1 MNKKYFGTM
10 LDMSRNG
17 VMKPEQVK
25 NFARIIR
32 SFGYNMLQLYTED
45 TYEVDG
51 ELYFG
56 YMRGR
61 YTKEEIKDINAYC
74 NSIGVELIPCIQT
87 LAHLNAIF
95 RWEDYRPINDVNDI
109 LLVGEERTYQLIEN
123 MFKTLR
129 ECFSSE
135 YIHIG
140 MDEAHMLGLGK
151 YLDKHGKQESRFE
164 ILRKHL
170 DKVLAIAQ
178 KYGFKPMMWSD
189 MFFRLDNGGEYYGE
203 NLVLSN
209 EVKASVPKDVE
220 LVYWD
225 YYHDKKSFY
234 NSMIRSHKELSD
246 KIWFAGGAWCWMGFA
261 SGNVY
266 TMDTMVPAMQ
276 ACREEGVQ
284 NVFITLWGDDGK
296 ECSYYSLLPSLY
308 ALKRIYDSEE
318 NMEKIKSEFKALTGE
333 DYDDMF
339 ALDIPNFV
347 GGNQS
352 IIRNVSKTML
362 YNDLFLGMS
371 DSAVKEGI
379 TKEFKQHAK
388 RLAKIAKTSQYGYIF
403 DCSAK
408 LCDVLSVKYDLGYKL
423 RKAYQAQDK
432 ETLTALVSEIA
443 KAERKLEKFYLS
455 FRNLWY
461 TENKPHGF
469 DVMDFRLGGVKM
481 RLRSCKERLQGYL
494 DGTVESIP
502 ELEEELLDVFGLGKE
517 FAKATPFL
525 HSWKFASPNVIYH
538 GAF

>member
-61 YTKEEIKDINAYC
+61 YTKEELKDINAYC
-74 NSIGVELIPCIQT
+74 NSIGIEVIPCIQT

-225 YYHDKKSFY
+225 YYHDKKPFY
-234 NSMIRSHKELSD
+234 ASMIRSHKELSD

-308 ALKRIYDSEE
+308 ALKRIYDGEE

-333 DYDDMF
+333 DYDNMF

>member
-1 MNKKYFGTM
+1 MGKKYFGAM

-25 NFARIIR
+25 RFAQILR

-51 ELYFG
+51 EPYFG

-61 YTKEEIKDINAYC
+61 YTKEELKDINAYC
-74 NSIGVELIPCIQT
+74 DSIGIEVIPCIQT

-151 YLDKHGKQESRFE
+151 YLDKHGKKESRFE
-164 ILRKHL
+164 ILKKHL
-170 DKVLAIAQ
+170 DKVLVIAQ

-209 EVKASVPKDVE
+209 EVKASVPKDIE

-225 YYHDKKSFY
+225 YYHDKKPFY
-234 NSMIRSHKELSD
+234 ASMIRSHNELSD

-261 SGNVY
+261 PGNVY

-308 ALKRIYDSEE
+308 ALKRIYDGEE
-318 NMEKIKSEFKALTGE
+318 NIDKIKAEFKALTGE

-352 IIRNVSKTML
+352 IIRNVSKAML

-403 DCSAK
+403 DCAAK
-408 LCDVLSVKYDLGYKL
+408 LCDVLSTKYDLGYKL
-423 RKAYQAQDK
+423 RKAYQAKDK
-432 ETLTALVSEIA
+432 EALMSLVSEIA
-443 KAERKLEKFYLS
+443 KTERKFEKFYLS

-469 DVMDFRLGGVKM
+469 DVMDFRLGGIKM
-481 RLRSCKERLQGYL
+481 RLRSCKERLKGYL

-525 HSWKFASPNVIYH
+525 HSWKFASPNVIFH
-538 GAF
+538 GAL

>member
-308 ALKRIYDSEE
+308 ALKRIYDGEE

-443 KAERKLEKFYLS
+443 KAERKFEKFYLS

>member
-266 TMDTMVPAMQ
+266 TMDTMMPAMQ

-308 ALKRIYDSEE
+308 ALKRIYDGEE

-481 RLRSCKERLQGYL
+481 RLRSCRERLQGYL

>member
-1 MNKKYFGTM
+1 MEKKYFGAM

-25 NFARIIR
+25 NFAKIIR

-51 ELYFG
+51 EPYFG

-61 YTKEEIKDINAYC
+61 YTKEELKDINAYC
-74 NSIGVELIPCIQT
+74 TSIGIELIPCIQT

-109 LLVGEERTYQLIEN
+109 LLVGEERTYQLIDN

-151 YLDKHGKQESRFE
+151 YLDKHGKKESRFE

-170 DKVLAIAQ
+170 DKVLEIA
-178 KYGFKPMMWSD
+178 KAYGFKPMMWSD

-203 NLVLSN
+203 NLVLSE

-225 YYHDKKSFY
+225 YYHDKKPFY
-234 NSMIRSHKELSD
+234 HSMIRSHKELSD

-266 TMDTMVPAMQ
+266 TMKTMVPAMQ

-308 ALKRIYDSEE
+308 ALKRIYDGEE
-318 NMEKIKSEFKALTGE
+318 NIDKIKAEFKTLTGE

-339 ALDIPNFV
+339 ALDLPNLV

-371 DSAVKEGI
+371 DSAVKLGI
-379 TKEFKQHAK
+379 AKEYKNHAR
-388 RLAKIAKTSQYGYIF
+388 RLAKIAKISKYGYIF

-423 RKAYQAQDK
+423 RKAYQANDK
-432 ETLTALVSEIA
+432 EGLTALVGDIV
-443 KAERKLEKFYLS
+443 KVERKFEKFYLS
-455 FRNLWY
+455 FRNLWH

-469 DVMDFRLGGVKM
+469 DAMDFRLGGVKM
-481 RLRSCKERLQGYL
+481 RLRSCRERLEAYL
-494 DGTVESIP
+494 NGTIDCIS
-502 ELEEELLDVFGLGKE
+502 ELEEELLDVFGLGKD
-517 FAKATPFL
+517 FADATPFL
-525 HSWKFASPNVIYH
+525 HSWKLISPNVI
-538 GAF
+538 